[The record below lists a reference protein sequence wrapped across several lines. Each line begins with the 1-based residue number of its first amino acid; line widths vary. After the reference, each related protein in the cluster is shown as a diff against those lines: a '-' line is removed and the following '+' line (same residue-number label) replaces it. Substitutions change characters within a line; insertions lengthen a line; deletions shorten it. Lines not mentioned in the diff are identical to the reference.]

1 MTVANILGV
10 KGRSVFSV
18 TSQSTVYDSLIAM
31 SDKNIGALLV
41 IDNDNLVGIVS
52 ERDYARKIIIKG
64 KSSQET
70 LVKDIMT
77 VNPFTITPTDSIE
90 TCMSIMSSKKFRHL
104 PVVEDGKVV
113 GMISIGDVVTAI
125 IQSQKE
131 TIDYLK
137 DYISQ

>member
-10 KGRSVFSV
+10 KGRSVFSI

-77 VNPFTITPTDSIE
+77 ENPFTITPTDNIE
-90 TCMSIMSSKKFRHL
+90 TCMSIMSTKKFRHL

-125 IQSQKE
+125 IKSQKE